1 MTVISKIL
9 VANRGAIAC
18 RIARTL
24 RRMGIGSVAVYSE
37 ADAHSMH
44 VAACDEAIA
53 IGPAPAAQSY
63 LDVEKILAAAK
74 SSGAQAIHPGYGF
87 LSENPAFAEACAAA
101 GIIFIGPTAT
111 QMRAFG
117 FKHAA
122 RALAEANGVPL
133 LPGSKLLDDAD
144 HALHEAARIGYPV
157 MLKSTAGGGGIGMQ
171 LIRSAAEL
179 PDAFA
184 SVDRLARNN
193 FKQGGIYLEK
203 YVEQARH
210 IEVQIFGDG
219 LGHVVALG
227 ERDCSAQRRNQKV
240 IEETPAPGLTEAQRQ
255 RLWDCAARLGAAAGY
270 QNAGTVEFV
279 FDAQTSEF
287 YFLEVNTR
295 LQVEHGVTEE
305 VTGIDLVEWM
315 VKQAAGELGS
325 LENFRPQPRGAS
337 LQVRLYSEDPG
348 KNFQPATGI
357 LTDVHFPPEAR
368 LETWVERGTEVSPF
382 YDPLLAKIIVR
393 GADRTEA
400 LARMSAALDGTRV
413 HGLETNLDYL
423 RQIVA
428 SPIFQAGKITTRSL
442 ATLPYDAAT
451 IDVLEGGTQTTV
463 QDYPGRVG
471 YWDVGVPPSGPMDH
485 LSFRLANRLVGN
497 PASAAGLEIAVSG
510 PSLRFNTAAVIAL
523 TGAHLPAT
531 LDDKPVVPWRMV
543 RVKKG
548 QTLRIGTADGAGLR
562 AYLAI
567 QHGFDVPDYLGS
579 KSTFTLGLFGGHA
592 GRALRVG
599 DVLRVRGGTPRA
611 ASQISDFRFQISDR
625 QTVDA
630 PRAAES
636 EILNLKSEITKLP
649 VVRLPAALVPP
660 ITHDWQLGVLYGPHG
675 APDFFTDEDI
685 ADLFSATY
693 EVHYNSARTGV
704 RLIGPKPRWA
714 RKDGGEAG
722 LHPSNIH
729 DNAYAIGTID
739 FTGDMPIILGPD
751 GPSLGGFVCPATIV
765 QSELWKIGQLKP
777 GDKVR
782 FQRLTAAAAQAAEFA
797 QDAEI
802 ETLTAPRRRR
812 TLNVQHSTSNV
823 QRRASDSQLTEPAI
837 IHTLPARAAPK
848 SEILNLKSE
857 MTTAPAVVYRRS
869 GDRYLLIEYGPLALD
884 LNLRFRVHA
893 LHQWLQQHPMPGLLD
908 LTPGIRSLQVH
919 FDNRVL
925 PLERLMETLIE
936 AESLLPATDDMEVP
950 TRVVHLPLSW
960 EDESTLLAIRKYMQI
975 VRKDAPWC
983 PSNIEFIR
991 RINGLDSIERVKEI
1005 AFNASYLVLGLG
1017 DVYLGAPVATPVDPR
1032 HRLVTTKYNP
1042 ARTWTP
1048 ENAVGIGG
1056 AYLCIYGMEGPGGYQ
1071 FIGRTCQ
1078 MWNRYRQTADFTEDK
1093 PWLLRFFDQI
1103 RFYPVNNAELTRFR
1117 DDFVQGKVKLKIEHE
1132 TFRLHD
1138 YNAFLEKNRDT
1149 ITAFKT
1155 KQQASFEAE
1164 RHRWEVSGQLNFSAE
1179 TPAAAAPEKADA
1191 LPPGCIAVPAH
1202 IPGNVWKIHVEPGAT
1217 VKAGDALL
1225 IIESMKM
1232 EITIVA
1238 SRAGR
1243 VREVRCAEG
1252 RPVNA
1257 GETLVV
1263 LEQHDERPT
1272 SNIQR
1277 STSNFRH

>member
-1 MTVISKIL
+1 L
-9 VANRGAIAC
+9 VANRGAIAG

-24 RRMGIGSVAVYSE
+24 RRLQIRSVAVYSE
-37 ADAHSMH
+37 ADAHSAH
-44 VAACDEAIA
+44 VAACDEAVA

-63 LDVEKILAAAK
+63 LDIEKILAAAK
-74 SSGAQAIHPGYGF
+74 STGAQAIHPGYGF
-87 LSENPAFAEACAAA
+87 LSENPAFAEACAEA
-101 GIIFIGPTAT
+101 GIIFIGPTAA

-117 FKHAA
+117 LKHAA

-133 LPGSKLLDDAD
+133 LPGSKLLDNAD
-144 HALHEAARIGYPV
+144 HALGEAARIGYPV

-171 LIRSAAEL
+171 LIRSAGEL
-179 PDAFA
+179 PAAFA

-203 YVEQARH
+203 FVERARH

-240 IEETPAPGLTEAQRQ
+240 IEETPAPGLDEAQRR

-279 FDAQTSEF
+279 LDAQTAEF

-325 LENFRPQPRGAS
+325 LKNFQPQPRGAS
-337 LQVRLYSEDPG
+337 IQVRLYSEDPG

-357 LTDVHFPPEAR
+357 LTEVHFPPDAR
-368 LETWVERGTEVSPF
+368 IETWVERGTEVSPF

-393 GADRTEA
+393 GADRAEA
-400 LARMSAALDGTRV
+400 LERMAAALAGTRV

-423 RQIVA
+423 RQVVA
-428 SPIFQAGKITTRSL
+428 SSEFQAGRITTRSL
-442 ATLPYDAAT
+442 ATFPYDAAT

-463 QDYPGRVG
+463 QDYPGRIG

-485 LSFRLANRLVGN
+485 LSFRLGNRLVGN

-510 PSLRFNTAAVIAL
+510 PTLRFNCAAVIAL

-531 LDDKPVVPWRMV
+531 LDGKPVAPWRAL

-548 QTLRIGTADGAGLR
+548 QTLRIGTADGEGLR

-599 DVLRVRGGTPRA
+599 DVVRVRA
-611 ASQISDFRFQISDR
+611 AAAAANIQHPTSSTQLSALNSQ
-625 QTVDA
+625 
-630 PRAAES
+630 
-636 EILNLKSEITKLP
+636 LP
-649 VVRLPAALVPP
+649 FARLPAALIPP
-660 ITHDWQLGVLYGPHG
+660 ITHDWTIGVLYGPQG

-782 FQRLTAAAAQAAEFA
+782 FSPLAAAAAQAAEFA

-802 ETLTAPRRRR
+802 ETLVPARGHQRFNRGVVGSSKLVVGMDALLRPIKELGTAKGTARGGSEPTTKYRLP
-812 TLNVQHSTSNV
+812 TTPS
-823 QRRASDSQLTEPAI
+823 EPAI
-837 IHTLPARAAPK
+837 LHSLPARAGSP
-848 SEILNLKSE
+848 
-857 MTTAPAVVYRRS
+857 MVCYRRC

-893 LHQWLQQHPMPGLLD
+893 LHQWLGGHHVPGLLD

-925 PLERLMETLIE
+925 PLERLMETLVE
-936 AESLLPATDDMEVP
+936 AESLLPGVDQMEVP
-950 TRVVHLPLSW
+950 TRIVHLPLSW

-991 RINGLDSIERVKEI
+991 RINGLDSVEQVKQI

-1078 MWNRYRQTADFTEDK
+1078 MWNRYRQTADFTEGK
-1093 PWLLRFFDQI
+1093 PWLLRFFDQV
-1103 RFYPVNNAELTRFR
+1103 RFYPVTNAELLRFR
-1117 DDFVQGKVKLKIEHE
+1117 DDFVQGKVRLKIEHE
-1132 TFRLHD
+1132 TFRLRD
-1138 YNAFLEKNRDT
+1138 YNAFLSQNRDT
-1149 ITAFKT
+1149 IAAFKAN
-1155 KQQASFEAE
+1155 QQAAFEAE
-1164 RHRWEVSGQLNFSAE
+1164 RHRWEESGQLNFSAE
-1179 TPAAAAPEKADA
+1179 TPAASAPEKADA

-1202 IPGNVWKIHVEPGAT
+1202 IPGNVWKINVAPGAM
-1217 VKAGDALL
+1217 VQDGDALL

-1243 VREVRCAEG
+1243 VRDVRCAEG

-1263 LEQHDERPT
+1263 LEPG
-1272 SNIQR
+1272 S
-1277 STSNFRH
+1277 